1 MTGSR
6 KGPKLP
12 LDAPIAVQ
20 PGAEID
26 PGRLAAALR
35 ETDTGLEPP
44 FRLHQYPRGFSWLTY
59 RVTDGRARHCI
70 LRIPPRGVRIARA
83 HDPAREHRILSGLK
97 PIYPPVPRALA
108 CRTDSNP
115 LGAPFLLMEQVDG
128 AILRANPAPEAA
140 PDAASMQ
147 SIGRRLVANLV
158 RLHGLD
164 LSGTEL
170 ADLGYP
176 DGFVLRQVRGWQGRY
191 EAARTGNVPD
201 SASIAAWLEANLP
214 ASPTP
219 TLIHNDYK
227 HDNLV
232 LAPEPPHE
240 IRAVLDWEM
249 ATRGDPLMDLGSSL
263 AYWVTAD
270 DPPAMQELHHS
281 PTHLPGNPTR
291 AEVVEQYA
299 AQSGRNVDA
308 VVFYFVF
315 GNLKLAAILQQLY
328 RRWADGLT
336 QEQRYAR
343 LHREV
348 ETCLQTARQAMQLGR
363 IDSLYTV

>member
-6 KGPKLP
+6 KGPHLP
-12 LDAPIAVQ
+12 LDVPAAVQ

-26 PGRLAAALR
+26 LGQLTAALC

-44 FRLHQYPRGFSWLTY
+44 FHLHQYPRGFSWLTY
-59 RVTDGRARHCI
+59 RVTDSRGRRCV
-70 LRIPPRGVRIARA
+70 LRTPPRGVYIARA

-97 PIYPPVPRALA
+97 PIYPLVPRALA
-108 CRTDSNP
+108 LRTNTNP
-115 LGAPFLLMEQVDG
+115 LGTPFLLMEQVNG
-128 AILRANPAPEAA
+128 TVLRANPDTV
-140 PDAASMQ
+140 PDAVSMRT
-147 SIGRRLVANLV
+147 IGRCLVANLV

-164 LSGTEL
+164 LSVTDL

-191 EAARTGNVPD
+191 ATARTENAPD
-201 SASIAAWLEANLP
+201 AADIATWLEDNLP
-214 ASPTP
+214 ESSAP

-270 DPPAMQELHHS
+270 DPPAMRELQHS

-299 AQSGRNVDA
+299 VQSGRAVDDI
-308 VVFYFVF
+308 VFYFVF

-328 RRWADGLT
+328 RRWADGAT
-336 QEQRYAR
+336 HEQRYAR
-343 LHREV
+343 LHLEV
-348 ETCLQTARQAMQLGR
+348 EACLQTARQAMQLGR

>member
-1 MTGSR
+1 MTGSCQD
-6 KGPKLP
+6 PKLP
-12 LDAPIAVQ
+12 LDVPTPVQ
-20 PGAEID
+20 PGTEID
-26 PGRLAAALR
+26 LGRLTEALR

-59 RVTDGRARHCI
+59 RVTDGRGRRCV
-70 LRIPPRGVRIARA
+70 LRTPPRGVHIARA

-97 PIYPPVPRALA
+97 PVYPLVPRALA
-108 CRTDSNP
+108 CRTDANP
-115 LGAPFLLMEQVDG
+115 LGTPFLLMEQVNG
-128 AILRANPAPEAA
+128 AILRANPDTV
-140 PDAASMQ
+140 PDASSMRT
-147 SIGRRLVANLV
+147 IGRSLVANLV

-164 LSGTEL
+164 LSVTDL

-191 EAARTGNVPD
+191 AAARTENTPD
-201 SASIAAWLEANLP
+201 SADIAAWLEDNLP
-214 ASPTP
+214 ESPAP

-240 IRAVLDWEM
+240 LRAVLDWEM

-270 DPPAMQELHHS
+270 DPPAMRELQHS
-281 PTHLPGNPTR
+281 PTYLPGNPTR

-299 AQSGRNVDA
+299 AQSGRAVDDI
-308 VVFYFVF
+308 VFYFVF

-336 QEQRYAR
+336 REARYER
-343 LHREV
+343 LHTEV
-348 ETCLQTARQAMQLGR
+348 ATCLQTARQAMQLGR
-363 IDSLYTV
+363 IDNLYTV

>member
-1 MTGSR
+1 MTGFR
-6 KGPKLP
+6 EGPPLP
-12 LDAPIAVQ
+12 LDVPAAVQ
-20 PGAEID
+20 AGAEID
-26 PGRLAAALR
+26 PGPLTAALSQ
-35 ETDTGLEPP
+35 TDTGLEPP
-44 FRLHQYPRGFSWLTY
+44 FHLHQYPHGFSWLTY
-59 RVTDGRARHCI
+59 RVTDARGRRCV
-70 LRIPPRGVRIARA
+70 LRTPPRGVHIARA

-97 PIYPPVPRALA
+97 PVYPLVPRALA
-108 CRTDSNP
+108 CHTDANP
-115 LGAPFLLMEQVDG
+115 LGTPFLLMEQVDG
-128 AILRANPAPEAA
+128 TVLRANPDTA
-140 PDAASMQ
+140 PDAASMRA
-147 SIGRRLVANLV
+147 IGRCLVANLV

-164 LSGTEL
+164 LSVTDL

-191 EAARTGNVPD
+191 AAARTEKAPD
-201 SASIAAWLEANLP
+201 SADIAAWLEDHLP
-214 ASPTP
+214 ESPAP

-232 LAPEPPHE
+232 LAPEPPHAL
-240 IRAVLDWEM
+240 RAVLDWEM

-270 DPPAMQELHHS
+270 DPPAMRALQHS
-281 PTHLPGNPTR
+281 PTDLPGNPTR

-299 AQSGRNVDA
+299 AQSGRPVDDI
-308 VVFYFVF
+308 VFYFVF

-336 QEQRYAR
+336 RESRYER
-343 LHREV
+343 LHIEV
-348 ETCLQTARQAMQLGR
+348 ATCLQTARQAMQLGR